1 MKGVVSGKGWG
12 RGEGE
17 RGGYKV
23 QQIIREVDSQHP
35 LVPIIYPDIYI
46 FKIKTKSLN
55 EILYF
60 LLRSQV

>member
-1 MKGVVSGKGWG
+1 MKGVVSRKGWG
-12 RGEGE
+12 MGE
-17 RGGYKV
+17 GGYKV

-35 LVPIIYPDIYI
+35 LVPIICPDIYI
-46 FKIKTKSLN
+46 CKIKTKSLN